1 MSHQATG
8 LITRVVGSCL
18 KAAASGCRLSRPWV
32 MPRCQRVAPCG
43 LQAPGGEAQ
52 AGSHLSHTAC
62 ILCCAFSWASASV
75 CCVQCLSSIN
85 IHPSAPC
92 KRPLGRGQPLK
103 DTCAYV
109 ERPGM
114 KPTASGNCAALT
126 APSSLTRKTEKAP
139 CGAPMSPQG
148 PHVLLLGGQCLTQ
161 LANTTT
167 MFCQPQSSRQ
177 LLLLGLQDF
186 KIRLVR
192 IRDSAW
198 KFALLTEPSFAVEGN
213 ASGLAAMER
222 ALWQGSKPA
231 SSQHQP
237 YLMVYSTG
245 KASVLILASSQK

>member
-1 MSHQATG
+1 M
-8 LITRVVGSCL
+8 L
-18 KAAASGCRLSRPWV
+18 
-32 MPRCQRVAPCG
+32 RCQRVAPCG

-52 AGSHLSHTAC
+52 AGSHLSYTAC
-62 ILCCAFSWASASV
+62 ILCCAFFWASACV
-75 CCVQCLSSIN
+75 CCARPELQKRSSLCPLQETSRQRTAPEGHLCL
-85 IHPSAPC
+85 C
-92 KRPLGRGQPLK
+92 RK
-103 DTCAYV
+103 D
-109 ERPGM
+109 RPGM

-192 IRDSAW
+192 ICDSA
-198 KFALLTEPSFAVEGN
+198 
-213 ASGLAAMER
+213 
-222 ALWQGSKPA
+222 
-231 SSQHQP
+231 
-237 YLMVYSTG
+237 
-245 KASVLILASSQK
+245 